1 MRNLVSIGMQYSG
14 SKRRLRPFQPF
25 IGLRERM
32 KEAIDQFVN
41 QFGTSQLPNWAI
53 LHLRRTTTGS
63 GTWSVIEVLFFSFQK
78 FLLKYFSCFA
88 ALQL

>member
-1 MRNLVSIGMQYSG
+1 MRNLVSIGLQYSG

-53 LHLRRTTTGS
+53 LHLR
-63 GTWSVIEVLFFSFQK
+63 E
-78 FLLKYFSCFA
+78 
-88 ALQL
+88 